1 MTIKWM
7 FSSISDAAAKPK
19 VTAMPLITTI
29 STYINRRAKFQNV
42 SSWYM
47 TTADISMKQL
57 GNWINQK
64 TQIGECLFC
73 FLFLFHFMFVCVCVC
88 VCVCV
93 LLFFLAPQ
101 NIIFSKSLCSHKT
114 NDRMSSE
121 HIYNFLFSKKY
132 SLSHTNILYIRLCLT
147 WPVL

>member
-1 MTIKWM
+1 M
-7 FSSISDAAAKPK
+7 FSSSSDATAKPK

-29 STYINRRAKFQNV
+29 STYMNRRAKFQNV
-42 SSWYM
+42 PSWYM

-88 VCVCV
+88 VCVYV
-93 LLFFLAPQ
+93 FYFSFWHHRILFFLKVFVPIRPMTGCHQ
-101 NIIFSKSLCSHKT
+101 NIFIIFYFQK
-114 NDRMSSE
+114 N
-121 HIYNFLFSKKY
+121 I
-132 SLSHTNILYIRLCLT
+132 LSHILIYFI
-147 WPVL
+147 